1 MRFASSGSASVE
13 SVRHRRLRSLSVLG
27 ALALFAAP
35 ARAADTTTDA
45 AARWVEA
52 LRTIPLPIGTSLV
65 ESPDGA
71 SAGDAERSLR
81 DAGYDLAVSIPPRV
95 HVVRATRR
103 AGPLPAGFALRAEGA
118 IAPTGAGDRVDRAAP
133 RATAVLQGGAD
144 FGAGDLFG
152 GLGGLGDLL
161 PPIRGTRDPSPAR
174 GEFRAGG
181 APPLP
186 TGLFFGTRWED
197 LTEFMVGRVGLG
209 IYFPESDGTVDVDR
223 YDWTPAL
230 RDSVVRSAVR
240 GFLAWSN
247 FAAAR
252 NISLSFHLEIHPSLP
267 TRYEPISRPVSQEEL
282 WIEDM
287 LRPLVGYRGDAFAMT
302 QEVAN
307 GVRARL
313 GTQWGGLVIAVQND
327 SSSTGL
333 FPDGVVAHARLG
345 GPWFVIPVN
354 NARST
359 SATLDYYMEHELAHL
374 FWALD
379 EFPANN
385 AWWSCTLATGYF
397 ERPNW
402 NSDVP
407 NPGYCTPHVD
417 CFMRGNWPNA
427 LCRFTAEQ
435 VGWVDLDQS
444 ATPDL
449 YETRPAV
456 VPDSSLY
463 RLVAGYPLFLRGK
476 AVETALPNR
485 NPYRFY
491 SGNSISVSTID
502 SIFYRVDG
510 GPWASLPPLDG
521 IFDEG
526 EEPFEFTLA
535 PLALGTHTIEW
546 QAHNTNGRAAAF
558 NATTSVTVSGS
569 AGAVDPPGS
578 GVPAPLRL
586 VLGPSPGRGPVRF
599 SLSGAHATGALVR
612 LWTPIGALARAWK
625 IPEGEPGAAWI
636 WDGRLRGG
644 ERAPSGVYFVTVDSG
659 GERVKR
665 RLVYLR

>member
-1 MRFASSGSASVE
+1 MRFESFGSASV
-13 SVRHRRLRSLSVLG
+13 RNIRRRLRRCGFALA
-27 ALALFAAP
+27 ALALFAVP
-35 ARAADTTTDA
+35 ARAAETVGDA
-45 AARWVEA
+45 ATRWVEA
-52 LRTIPLPIGTSLV
+52 LRAMPLPIGTRLV
-65 ESPDGA
+65 ESPQGE

-81 DAGYDLAVSIPPRV
+81 EAGYDVAVSIPPRV

-103 AGPLPAGFALRAEGA
+103 AGPLPAGFTLRAEGSRA
-118 IAPTGAGDRVDRAAP
+118 AASLVGGAAPDGGAAGDP
-133 RATAVLQGGAD
+133 
-144 FGAGDLFG
+144 FG
-152 GLGGLGDLL
+152 GLGDVL
-161 PPIRGTRDPSPAR
+161 PPLRGTRDSAPAR
-174 GEFRAGG
+174 EALRAGG
-181 APPLP
+181 TMPPP
-186 TGLFFGTRWED
+186 AGLFYGTRWED
-197 LTEFMVGRVGLG
+197 LSEFMVGRVGLG
-209 IYFPESDGTVDVDR
+209 FYFPESDGTVDLDR

-252 NISLSFHLEIHPSLP
+252 NIPLSFHLEIHPSLP

-307 GVRARL
+307 GVRSRL

-327 SSSTGL
+327 SSSTGT

-359 SATLDYYMEHELAHL
+359 SATLDFYMEHELTHL

-379 EFPANN
+379 EYPANN
-385 AWWSCTLATGYF
+385 AWWSCTLTTGYF

-402 NSDVP
+402 NSDIP
-407 NPGYCTPHVD
+407 YPGYCVPHVD
-417 CFMRGNWPNA
+417 CLMRGNWPNA
-427 LCRFTAEQ
+427 LCQFTAEQ

-456 VPDSSLY
+456 VPDSS
-463 RLVAGYPLFLRGK
+463 RFRVVAGYPLWLRGR
-476 AVETALPNR
+476 AGETALPNR

-491 SGNSISVSTID
+491 SGDSISVSTID
-502 SIFYRVDG
+502 SVFYRVNG
-510 GPWASLPPLDG
+510 GAWNSLPPLDG

-526 EEPFEFTLA
+526 EESVEVTLD
-535 PLALGTHTIEW
+535 PLPIGNHTIEW

-558 NATTSVTVSGS
+558 NATTAVTVSGS

-578 GVPAPLRL
+578 GAPAPLRL
-586 VLGPSPGRGPVRF
+586 LLGPSPGRGPIRF
-599 SLSGAHATGALVR
+599 ALIGASAEGALVR
-612 LWTPIGALARAWK
+612 VWTPAGALAREWR
-625 IPEGEPGAAWI
+625 IPGGDSGASWI

-644 ERAPSGVYFVTVDSG
+644 ESAPSGVYFVTVDSG
-659 GERVKR
+659 GERVRR